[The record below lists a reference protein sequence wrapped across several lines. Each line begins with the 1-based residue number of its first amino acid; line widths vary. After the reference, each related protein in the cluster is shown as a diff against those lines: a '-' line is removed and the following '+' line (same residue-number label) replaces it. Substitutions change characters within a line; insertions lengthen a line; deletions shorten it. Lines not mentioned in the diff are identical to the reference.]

1 MALLAPTQDDPSC
14 PIKGMY
20 RLLDLIMSQGV
31 PSWRLLFYLANDD
44 DGPLPPPSASI
55 AVKLLSLGRSN
66 TKALTFIATKSN
78 HSTLVKA
85 GE

>member
-31 PSWRLLFYLANDD
+31 PSWRLLFYLAND
-44 DGPLPPPSASI
+44 GPLQPPSASI
-55 AVKLLSLGRSN
+55 AVKLLSLGRPN
-66 TKALTFIATKSN
+66 TKALTFMATKSN
-78 HSTLVKA
+78 HSTSC
-85 GE
+85 ESR